1 MKVGCDGSPA
11 QVSCPGCTLWKTAII
26 PSLDVIFPPVTLY
39 TFYSLATVFFSTS
52 LIFRR
57 VLCLLIWLKYFT
69 HLFFFLFLSPTLF
82 IPRLFRSSVF
92 DRFCF
97 YEIQPIL
104 LYVHIPNLSKSSVFD
119 RFCFHEIQSTLL
131 IVYISKTLDWVSN
144 EQE

>member
-69 HLFFFLFLSPTLF
+69 HLFFFYFCHQLFSFPDSSGHLYLTDFASMKYNLFFCMSTFPTSPSPLYLTDFVFMKYNLLFWLSTF
-82 IPRLFRSSVF
+82 PR
-92 DRFCF
+92 
-97 YEIQPIL
+97 P
-104 LYVHIPNLSKSSVFD
+104 
-119 RFCFHEIQSTLL
+119 
-131 IVYISKTLDWVSN
+131 
-144 EQE
+144 